1 MNDYQYLKEHFPRL
15 RKKTVYALH
24 KLLDTGYRIIRTN
37 DVAKNKKLP
46 ALIKNITQ

>member
-24 KLLDTGYRIIRTN
+24 KLLDNGYKIIKAN
-37 DVAKNKKLP
+37 DLAKNKKLP
-46 ALIKNITQ
+46 ALIKWR

>member
-24 KLLDTGYRIIRTN
+24 KLLDAGYRIIRTN

-46 ALIKNITQ
+46 SLIKNITQ

>member
-1 MNDYQYLKEHFPRL
+1 MNDYQYLKEQFPRL

-24 KLLDTGYRIIRTN
+24 KLLDNGYRIIKTK
-37 DVAKNKKLP
+37 DLSKNKKLP

>member
-1 MNDYQYLKEHFPRL
+1 MNEYQYLKEHFPRL

-24 KLLDTGYRIIRTN
+24 KLLDNGYRIIRTN

>member
-1 MNDYQYLKEHFPRL
+1 MNDYQYLKEQFPKL

-24 KLLDTGYRIIRTN
+24 KLLDNGYRIIKTKYLS
-37 DVAKNKKLP
+37 KNKKLP